1 MPDNVANDYRRHLDS
16 RADIMAM
23 KEKHKILAVYKYE
36 HTNIKRGYNNR
47 SLYISVGGDFDAG
60 NQDRLIKTSKGDRGV
75 VVGEKTVTD
84 FMKEKFTGGKG
95 FGLYHLWKAVNPDT
109 KWDAPENDIV
119 ISPGPLA
126 GITQYPGAG
135 KSLVCSISPL
145 TGIPI
150 DSNVGGYF
158 GPFLKFAG
166 FDILELQGRAEDDVI
181 IFIDG
186 NDHTIS
192 IETAPD
198 EALDSHIL
206 CEQLCEMYAS
216 DESDR
221 ENISVVASGRAAKN
235 SFISSLN
242 FTFWDKRRGCVRMK
256 QAGRGGIGT
265 VFRHKG
271 IKAIV
276 IRYRGVHG
284 GLNDPANKGLLNTA
298 GVRMHKEIVHNDGQQ
313 NKMRNIGTA
322 SIIDVI
328 NRYDLLPTHN
338 FQYGSHPET
347 PKISSSVFIEKYVTQ
362 NVPDACWY
370 GCSMS
375 CSKASDNLELRTG
388 PYKGMKVCADGP
400 EYENAA
406 GLGANVGCFDPH
418 WVLEANF
425 YCDTYGLDTI
435 SMATMTA
442 FAQECY
448 QRGII
453 NLDDTEG
460 LDLRWGNGY
469 ALTELMHQMVEG
481 DGFGMI
487 VGKGIRQQKRIFAE
501 RFGNVA
507 QEYEHMLEGKL
518 WSCTAK
524 PAPEEPVPTTRTNER
539 LASCEFLKNEGYD
552 DEKVLASIR
561 GTMLENSGAYNDSA
575 FLARPERW
583 PAIEGIPV
591 IGCDEIESWPAG
603 KPYYSNDPVCAYSNG
618 RPWVKMTAEQ
628 ISEME
633 SFAMENKGLEYSE
646 YLMKESLAQQ
656 GGYAL
661 CNKGPQHD
669 EAWLIFMDLVSN
681 QIPTFEDKAEALH
694 YFPLFRT
701 WFGLLGLCKLP
712 WVDIVP
718 PNNKYAA
725 EPAKIP
731 EHVNNYLDIYEG
743 VTGFRH
749 DEASL
754 IRQSERVYT
763 FQRIFNLR
771 MGGGQRKHD
780 IPPARSLGP
789 ITVDEYLSRE
799 ERFDKQLKDIV
810 GVDPAGKSTEDKID
824 ALMRYR
830 WGRFQRLVDAVYKR
844 RGWTPGGIPKVEKLV
859 ELGIDLPELV
869 KAVRPHL
876 KDEGYWPTGEE
887 YDKYDEMHEHT
898 ITFNNR
904 VYLYHEGIT
913 ISELMAE
920 HDFDFIHIIVKING
934 KVIEENMWPKTIIN
948 AKDKVEMI
956 HVFGG
961 G

>member
-1 MPDNVANDYRRHLDS
+1 
-16 RADIMAM
+16 MAM
-23 KEKHKILAVYKYE
+23 KAKHKVLATHSFE
-36 HTNIKRGYNNR
+36 PTTIERGYNSR
-47 SLYISVGGDFDAG
+47 SLYISVGGKYD
-60 NQDRLIKTSKGDRGV
+60 TSKQDAFTVSVKGEHDV
-75 VVGEKTVTD
+75 IIGEKAVTEH
-84 FMKEKFTGGKG
+84 MKEKFTGGKG
-95 FGLYHLWKAVNPDT
+95 FDLYHLWKSVDRNTA
-109 KWDAPENDIV
+109 WDAPENNIV

-126 GITQYPGAG
+126 GVTQYPGSG
-135 KSLVCSISPL
+135 KSLVCCISPL
-145 TGIPI
+145 TNIPI

-166 FDILELQGRAEDDVI
+166 FDIIELQGIAAQDII

-186 NDHTIS
+186 NEHTIS

-206 CEQLCEMYAS
+206 CEQLSDMYAVN
-216 DESDR
+216 EEDR
-221 ENISVVASGRAAKN
+221 ESISVIAGGRAAEH
-235 SFISSLN
+235 SYISSLN
-242 FTFWDKRRGCVRMK
+242 FTFWDKRRGCVRLK

-265 VFRHKG
+265 VFRKKK
-271 IKAIV
+271 IKAVV

-284 GLNDPANKGLLNTA
+284 DMNNPAKKGLLNTA
-298 GVRMHKEIVHNDGQQ
+298 GVRMHKEIVHHDHEQ
-313 NKMRNIGTA
+313 NSMRKIGTA
-322 SIIDVI
+322 SIIDVM

-338 FQYGSHPET
+338 FQFGSHPET
-347 PKISSSVFIEKYVTQ
+347 IKISSKVFIEKYVTQ
-362 NVPDACWY
+362 NVPDGCWY

-375 CSKASDNLELRTG
+375 CAKASDNLEIRTG
-388 PYKGMKVCADGP
+388 PYKGNKVCVDGP

-418 WVLEANF
+418 WILEANF

-442 FAQECY
+442 FAMECF
-448 QRGII
+448 QRGFL

-469 ALTELMHQMVEG
+469 ALLELMHQMAVG

-501 RFGNVA
+501 RFGKVL
-507 QEYEHMLEGKL
+507 QEYEYMLEGRSWESVQEK
-518 WSCTAK
+518 APVK
-524 PAPEEPVPTTRTNER
+524 PRPTTETNER
-539 LASCEFLKNEGYD
+539 LAECEFLKTEGYD
-552 DEKVLASIR
+552 DERVLAEIH
-561 GTMLENSGAYNDSA
+561 GTTLENSGAYNDSA
-575 FLARPERW
+575 YLINTGRW
-583 PAIEGIPV
+583 SVIEGVPV
-591 IGCDEIESWPAG
+591 ISREDIAGWPAG
-603 KPYYSNDPVCAYSNG
+603 KPYYSNDPVCGYSNG

-712 WVDIVP
+712 WVDISP
-718 PNNKYAA
+718 PDNIYAA

-731 EHVNNYLDIYEG
+731 GHVLNYLDIYEG
-743 VTGFRH
+743 VLGVRH
-749 DEASL
+749 NEGSL

-771 MGGGQRKHD
+771 MGSGQRKHD
-780 IPPARSLGP
+780 IPPARSIGP
-789 ITVDEYLSRE
+789 ITAEEYISRE
-799 ERFDKQLKDIV
+799 ERFDKQLKELAD
-810 GVDPAGKSTEDKID
+810 VDPTGKSTDEKIE
-824 ALMRYR
+824 ALMSYR
-830 WGRFQRLVDAVYKR
+830 WSQFQRLVDAVYKR
-844 RGWTPGGIPKVEKLV
+844 RGWTPGGIPKLEKLI
-859 ELGIDLPELV
+859 ELGMDLPELV
-869 KAVRPHL
+869 QVVRPYL

-887 YDKYDEMHEHT
+887 YDKYDELHEHS
-898 ITFNNR
+898 ITLNNR
-904 VYLYHEGIT
+904 VYHYHEGIT

-920 HDFDFIHIIVKING
+920 HNFDFIHIIVKING
-934 KVIEENMWPKTIIN
+934 KVVEDSLWPNTVIN
-948 AKDKVEMI
+948 AGDKVEMI